1 MKILFDLIQRQRH
14 WLASLF
20 REAIICLR
28 NKIRSVPFSAKSF
41 GFIRS
46 NPERSMNHIHS
57 ILVFFAKLFN
67 LAKRVVVDAPRKA
80 FALLGT
86 KFIRSTHYGRNLM
99 DLKHLFLSR
108 LGAPLFNIIKLAVQS
123 PTKLFG
129 FIRAKYNSLKTEG
142 NPMKPRELFLAGLAN
157 LPFNRKP
164 VVQNPTKLFEFI
176 RLKNHSPEKE
186 EIPM

>member
-14 WLASLF
+14 YLASLF

-28 NKIRSVPFSAKSF
+28 NKIRSGLFSAKSF

-86 KFIRSTHYGRNLM
+86 KFIRSTQDGRTLM
-99 DLKHLFLSR
+99 KLKHFFLIR
-108 LGAPLFNIIKLAVQS
+108 LATHLLTMLKLSVQS
-123 PTKLFG
+123 PKNL
-129 FIRAKYNSLKTEG
+129 FIRAKSNSLEKEG
-142 NPMKPRELFLAGLAN
+142 NLMKPRE
-157 LPFNRKP
+157 R
-164 VVQNPTKLFEFI
+164 
-176 RLKNHSPEKE
+176 
-186 EIPM
+186 